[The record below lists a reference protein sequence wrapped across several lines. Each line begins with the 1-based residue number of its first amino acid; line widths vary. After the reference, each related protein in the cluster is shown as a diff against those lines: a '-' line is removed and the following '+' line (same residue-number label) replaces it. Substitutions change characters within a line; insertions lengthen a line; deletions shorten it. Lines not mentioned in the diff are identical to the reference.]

1 MTLTRE
7 DLGEIKRVVIGIVD
21 SKVDS
26 KIEELALMIA
36 KGFEG
41 VHKQFELIDKR
52 FQEIDKRFQ
61 EIDKNFEAIDKRFD
75 IIESRLDHMDARL
88 AMLERDV
95 AEIRQRLSMRDEVF
109 EDLLMRVQ
117 VIEKQL
123 GIQN

>member
-41 VHKQFELIDKR
+41 VHKQFEL
-52 FQEIDKRFQ
+52 IDKRFQ